1 MAVGEHKNIFKYP
14 AEDECLLRR
23 LGSAV
28 IASWGTLPE
37 SVFGKG
43 CSRPQR
49 REHPFA
55 SQATP
60 NAASNTITRPM
71 METAHTM
78 VRTTWMP
85 RA

>member
-37 SVFGKG
+37 SVRDRILAEARAAWDREYYVSHLGDKLEAVV
-43 CSRPQR
+43 R
-49 REHPFA
+49 RRL
-55 SQATP
+55 T
-60 NAASNTITRPM
+60 
-71 METAHTM
+71 
-78 VRTTWMP
+78 
-85 RA
+85 